1 MSPGGSAASFLAPLD
16 FDYNNSCYCFG
27 MEPNHSDDPSH
38 FDPETTPQ
46 TRAMTTTTIVLSS
59 HVWTTVLRWWSSS
72 SILGGSTL
80 LEPSSVVNGMTEAAE
95 DAPSYS
101 SMVLWSSLVILLLLV
116 LSSIVPGRL
125 HGYSAQ
131 LWRWP
136 ILALTYGAILVE
148 LVWYCAIRLVIRVA
162 EAVVARPKHTALR
175 RHMAAATSYH
185 EWYRAAHALD
195 QSQQRHHWLLHPR
208 TTTTTTSVVSPPDAD
223 ADNDNDETRDSIRSR
238 NYNWKFLQELIK
250 DMQLVL
256 RPTTTP
262 NDNDHNDTASRI
274 IFAMAV
280 IQQCTRCGPNM
291 GGVVM
296 NSDLFSYANTGEPK
310 QLVLDFCQHIV
321 DTLRWMTNQ
330 TLRLKEAAAPPLPTR
345 SLPEPNNNNNDH
357 PPPALGHPDSVS
369 DRLQQE
375 KGNIWKAFTADC
387 MASRSTLGDPDQ
399 EEEEEEEEDCKVVP
413 LHPTKQAPSPP
424 IVVHRHQVLEFLK
437 RTRSAYGRTAL
448 CLSGGAMMGLYHFGV
463 IRGLA
468 QEGLL
473 PRIVSGTSAG
483 SVVGALVCTR
493 TNDDLPHVLDP
504 KVIGP
509 RMTCFD
515 RPWKERL
522 VSLWKHGNMFD
533 IDEWK
538 KKIEWYDECQK
549 EQEQHQCQFRIASV
563 RDHGNLT

>member
-1 MSPGGSAASFLAPLD
+1 MSQGGSALSFLAPLD
-16 FDYNNSCYCFG
+16 FDYNNNTPDDDSCYCFG

-38 FDPETTPQ
+38 FDPETAPQ
-46 TRAMTTTTIVLSS
+46 TRAMTTTTTMVLSS

-80 LEPSSVVNGMTEAAE
+80 LDPSSVGNGMTAE
-95 DAPSYS
+95 NTHPSFS
-101 SMVLWSSLVILLLLV
+101 SMVLWSSLMVLLLLV
-116 LSSIVPGRL
+116 LSSMVPGRL

-136 ILALTYGAILVE
+136 ILALTYGAIWVE

-162 EAVVARPKHTALR
+162 EAVVAQPKHTALR

-208 TTTTTTSVVSPPDAD
+208 TTTTSVVSTVEDN
-223 ADNDNDETRDSIRSR
+223 DNDNDETRDSIRSR

-256 RPTTTP
+256 RPANP
-262 NDNDHNDTASRI
+262 NDNDDKDTASRI

-330 TLRLKEAAAPPLPTR
+330 TLRLKEAAAPPQSIPSR
-345 SLPEPNNNNNDH
+345 PETNNDNNDQ
-357 PPPALGHPDSVS
+357 PSQPASGHCDSVS

-375 KGNIWKAFTADC
+375 KGNIWKSFTADC
-387 MASRSTLGDPDQ
+387 MASRSTLADPDQ

-413 LHPTKQAPSPP
+413 LHPTKQPSSPP

-493 TNDDLPHVLDP
+493 TNDELPHVLDP

-538 KKIEWYDECQK
+538 QKIEWYDNCQK
-549 EQEQHQCQFRIASV
+549 EQEQHHGPFELLVWRTRI
-563 RDHGNLT
+563 